1 MRGIVVDCVQEKNKK
16 SGIAMNGLTLKYGT
30 VIRRHVLFSL
40 LLIAHFGIGLYFLQG
55 YVPWQSLNFI
65 IAVAGLPIIIY
76 GSVSGERTFRF
87 AFLGLTAALSAYFF
101 PVNAVLFLALI
112 LSAAG
117 VIEWVYGKM
126 SMIPILIVLIISPV
140 SYIITILSFP
150 IRIWL
155 TKIAAGIIGSIG
167 SGTVAV
173 GNVIIYN
180 GIDYSV
186 DPACMGLKM
195 LSTSLWFSLYL
206 LYFIQKKHNRYLSLH
221 MLLSSLVIVGLLNI
235 VTNLSRIVLLVYF
248 NIQPDNIMH
257 DLVGVG
263 CFVLYT
269 VLPVLY
275 LFNKLV
281 ERKGRRVGKP
291 EFQSGGSIAF
301 NIIPFVILAVIVF
314 SGIHIRTNNNQVSV
328 TKVKQIEGYTCDNFS
343 NDVVRIANDN
353 TLIYIKSIPAF
364 YSSEHNPLMC
374 WVGSGY
380 EFNQLKEQRYKNVR
394 VYTGMLQDKENVLY
408 TAWWYDNGKKRTVS
422 QLIWRWDMLRGAHKY
437 SVVNVTCNT
446 EKDLN
451 REVNKILATDF
462 LNKSL

>member
-1 MRGIVVDCVQEKNKK
+1 MND
-16 SGIAMNGLTLKYGT
+16 IALKYGV
-30 VIRRHVLFSL
+30 VIRRHILFSL
-40 LLIAHFGIGLYFLQG
+40 MLIAHIGLGLYFLQD
-55 YVPWQSLNFI
+55 YMPWRSINFM
-65 IAVAGLPIIIY
+65 IAVAGLPVIIY
-76 GSVSGERTFRF
+76 GSVSGERSFRF
-87 AFLGLTAALSAYFF
+87 IFLGLTAAVSAYFF
-101 PVNAVLFLALI
+101 PIDAVLFLALV

-117 VIEWVYGKM
+117 LIEWAYGKM
-126 SMIPILIVLIISPV
+126 SVIPILIVLIISPV

-150 IRIWL
+150 IRIGL
-155 TKIAAGIIGSIG
+155 TKIAASIIGGID
-167 SGTVAV
+167 SGAIAA
-173 GNVIIYN
+173 GNVITYN

-206 LYFIQKKHNRYLSLH
+206 LYFIQKKLNRYLSLH

-235 VTNLSRIVLLVYF
+235 VTNLSRIVLLVYL

-263 CFVLYT
+263 CFALYT

-275 LFNKLV
+275 LFKKLV
-281 ERKGRRVGKP
+281 ERKGRRVDKP
-291 EFQSGGSIAF
+291 EFQQGGSVARG
-301 NIIPFVILAVIVF
+301 IIPFAVLTVIVF
-314 SGIHIRTNNNQVSV
+314 SGIHIRASNSQVPV
-328 TKVKQIEGYTCDNFS
+328 TKVRQIEGYTCDMFS
-343 NDVVRIANDN
+343 SDVVRMINQT

-380 EFNQLKEQRYKNVR
+380 EFTQLKEQQYKSVI
-394 VYTGMLQDKENVLY
+394 VYTGVLQSKDDVLY

-422 QLIWRWDMLRGAHKY
+422 QLSWRWDMVKGADKY